1 MTLLVIVLVLM
12 AGWSFFVAARP
23 EVGFFLEEGWKFR
36 DAEPSDLYL
45 GVTRFSAA
53 VAGIACLVFAAIL
66 GFGGLDGGASSD
78 RSSAS
83 TDETSDAVAEG
94 LSRAQEKEEEAS
106 QRAREECQRLKPTFE
121 QTVKWNAQDK
131 VANPDA
137 LNELAGSEGVSAE
150 IETRA
155 NGEVV
160 TVRGSEPEYFGGST
174 GRVLFFMTPEGA
186 TCMP

>member
-1 MTLLVIVLVLM
+1 MTLLVIILVLM
-12 AGWSFFVAARP
+12 AAWSFFVAARP

-53 VAGIACLVFAAIL
+53 VAGIACLVLAAVL
-66 GFGGLDGGASSD
+66 GFGGLDGGTSSD
-78 RSSAS
+78 RSTAS
-83 TDETSDAVAEG
+83 NDERSDAFAEG
-94 LSRAQEKEEEAS
+94 FARAHEKEEEAS
-106 QRAREECQRLKPTFE
+106 QRAREECQRLKPAFE
-121 QTVKWNAQDK
+121 QTVTWNAQDK

-137 LNELAGSEGVSAE
+137 LKALAGSEGVSVE
-150 IETRA
+150 IERRA

-160 TVRGSEPEYFGGST
+160 TVRGSEPEYLGGST